1 MRLLKWLLLPLV
13 LTAADPK
20 IELMKQRTLF
30 VGVLFQTGGQKGFA
44 SGSGFAVDSRHV
56 VTNWHVCCDFPPG
69 STVVLGIPLGK
80 DEAIEARVIWS
91 SKAKDLAVLQL
102 QKDLPRPASPLSQR
116 THLEE
121 AQPVYALGFPGASRS
136 SGGIQNTLDPTIS
149 TGIISKFM
157 PHRNGAGLAD
167 VQVIQTTAPIN
178 RGNSGG
184 PLFNACGEVTAVN
197 FASAAEA
204 DSDGRAVA
212 AQGINLSILVDELRS
227 ELDTLGIKYQAA
239 TGPCVATPT
248 GGAPSTWGSLA
259 LQGVTALLALAAL
272 VLAVS
277 RKTRD
282 RVTSRLQR
290 AEPAAPQLVGVTGVH
305 AGHSLALSSRRPC
318 VLGRDPRAANLIFP
332 GETQMVSS
340 RHCELRWDPRDG
352 RVFLTDLGSTNGTFL
367 EGGRRLAPNV
377 PEELHPGA
385 TFYLGSSQNQ
395 FTVRT
400 GRP

>member
-1 MRLLKWLLLPLV
+1 LLPLV

-30 VGVLFQTGGQKGFA
+30 VGVPFETGNQQGFA

-56 VTNWHVCCDFPPG
+56 ITNWHVCCKFPPG
-69 STVVLGIPLGK
+69 TKVALGILLGK
-80 DEAIEARVIWS
+80 DEIIEARVIWS

-102 QKDLPRPASPLSQR
+102 QKDLPRPPSPLSQR
-116 THLEE
+116 KYLEE

-136 SGGIQNTLDPTIS
+136 SGGIQHDLDPTIS

-157 PHRNGAGLAD
+157 PYRKAADLAD
-167 VQVIQTTAPIN
+167 FQAVQTTAPIN

-197 FASAAEA
+197 FGSATEAEA
-204 DSDGRAVA
+204 DGRLVT
-212 AQGINLSILVDELRS
+212 AQGINLSVLVDELRS

-239 TGPCVATPT
+239 TGPCVSTPT
-248 GGAPSTWGSLA
+248 GGASSTWGALA

-290 AEPAAPQLVGVTGVH
+290 AEPAAPRLVGVAGAH
-305 AGHSLALSSRRPC
+305 AGQTLALSSRRPC

-332 GETQMVSS
+332 GETPAVSA
-340 RHCELRWDPRDG
+340 RHCELRWDPRDN

-377 PEELHPGA
+377 PEELTPGA
-385 TFYLGSSQNQ
+385 TFYLGSPQNQ
-395 FTVRT
+395 FTVRN